1 MCGNCKHLSVV
12 STASF
17 LRNGAVGFRT
27 ACGIAVK
34 NVILRDALN
43 SLSSVLFAAPC
54 RVCEEPL
61 LKLSRIPICEKCLA
75 SLQRIEEP
83 MCQVCGRPIVSPV
96 VAATGLVLCRLC
108 RAEFFTFKRA
118 RSYAVYSDVAV
129 SAIQLLKYEEV
140 TPLGEFFGKKL
151 AEMALRD
158 PEGFAAD
165 VVVPVPLHAD
175 RWRERGYN
183 QAELIA
189 RPVARRLRLVLGSY
203 LLVRKLPRPPK
214 LLLTRAERWKS
225 VRGAYAIREGVRVDN
240 QRVLLVDDVMTTGAT
255 LEACARA
262 LKKAGAAE
270 VVALTVARV
279 VPRWQQPESD
289 KPEAA

>member
-1 MCGNCKHLSVV
+1 MRLGRK
-12 STASF
+12 
-17 LRNGAVGFRT
+17 
-27 ACGIAVK
+27 I
-34 NVILRDALN
+34 VILRDALN

-54 RVCEEPL
+54 RVCEAPL
-61 LKLSRIPICEKCLA
+61 LKLSRIPICDKCLD
-75 SLQRIEEP
+75 SFQLIQEP
-83 MCQVCGRPIVSPV
+83 VCEVCWRPIVSPV
-96 VAATGLVLCRLC
+96 SAATGPARCRLC

-118 RSYAVYSDVAV
+118 RSYAVYNDVAV
-129 SAIQLLKYEEV
+129 RAIQLLKYEEV
-140 TPLGEFFGKKL
+140 TRLGEFFGEKL
-151 AEMALRD
+151 AEMALGD
-158 PEGFAAD
+158 PVGFAAD

-175 RWRERGYN
+175 RRRERGYN

-262 LKKAGAAE
+262 LKKAGASE
-270 VVALTVARV
+270 VVALSVARV
-279 VPRWQQPESD
+279 VPRWQQPESSV
-289 KPEAA
+289 PEVA